1 MKNQI
6 LNLQPPSAPN
16 LKSVLSALKENGK
29 LTDPQNFLQGYFE
42 KFDGLD
48 EVVQEINLLRT
59 LEKTIL
65 EE

>member
-16 LKSVLSALKENGK
+16 LNSVLSALKENGK

>member
-6 LNLQPPSAPN
+6 LNLQSPSAPN
-16 LKSVLSALKENGK
+16 LNSVLSALKENGK
-29 LTDPQNFLQGYFE
+29 LTAPKNFLQGYFE